1 MSVRRFLSGSF
12 SAARLLANT
21 VGKSLSAAVSTSS
34 LKATQSV
41 SYLQATATAIALQAK
56 IEAAFFV
63 QLFLLSDNGSAS
75 DEQTLEVTKPQT
87 DAAGTT
93 DSHVFTYTKVAGAT
107 EGQTYCDI
115 TYFEEDYIQG
125 PQVDHITLTD
135 VFSLLI
141 TYGRNLTEDP
151 AITDAYA
158 YTVTK
163 PFTEAMGGTDLS
175 VLLLTKPF
183 ADSFGVT
190 DSDTLSFAK
199 GVTETPA
206 LIDTR
211 TFDFTKVISE
221 QLFSTDDLDGE
232 ASAEDDQEIQFVK
245 TRSDSSALTDNFS
258 KTVTFSRTFT
268 EAPAANEEHS
278 FDVTKPLTE
287 APTASDSFGKV
298 VAFSRSFTEAGSA
311 SDSDTLNTGKN
322 LSDNGGIIDA
332 QVVQFTKASSDSSVA
347 ADSGSLRSQG
357 YCDFT
362 YFAEDYVG
370 ASRTFT

>member
-175 VLLLTKPF
+175 ILLLTKPF

-258 KTVTFSRTFT
+258 KTVTFSRTFS

-322 LSDNGGIIDA
+322 LSDNGGIIDV

>member
-21 VGKSLSAAVSTSS
+21 VGKSLNAAVSASS
-34 LKATQSV
+34 LKATKSV

-63 QLFLLSDNGSAS
+63 QLFLLSDSGSAS
-75 DEQTLEVTKPQT
+75 DEQTLEITKPQT
-87 DAAGTT
+87 DSAGTT
-93 DSHVFTYTKVAGAT
+93 DSHVFTYTKIAGAT

-115 TYFEEDYIQG
+115 TYFKEDYIQG

-141 TYGRNLTEDP
+141 TYGRNLTEEP
-151 AITDAYA
+151 ALTDAYV
-158 YTVTK
+158 YTITK

-183 ADSFGVT
+183 SDSFGAT

-206 LIDTR
+206 LTDARI
-211 TFDFTKVISE
+211 FDFTKVISE

-268 EAPAANEEHS
+268 ETPAVNDDQS
-278 FDVTKPLTE
+278 FDVTKPITE
-287 APTASDSFGKV
+287 SPSTSDSFSKV
-298 VAFSRSFTEAGSA
+298 VAFSRSFSDGSSA
-311 SDSDTLNTGKN
+311 SDIDTLNTGKN
-322 LSDNGGIIDA
+322 LSDNGGIIDS
-332 QVVQFTKASSDSSVA
+332 QVVQFTKASSDSGVA

>member
-21 VGKSLSAAVSTSS
+21 VGKSLSAAVSSSS

-75 DEQTLEVTKPQT
+75 DEQTLEVTKSQT

-151 AITDAYA
+151 ALTDAYA

-183 ADSFGVT
+183 ADSFGVS

-206 LIDTR
+206 LIDAR

-232 ASAEDDQEIQFVK
+232 ATAEDDQEIQFVK
-245 TRSDSSALTDNFS
+245 TRSDSSALTDDFS

-268 EAPAANEEHS
+268 EAPAANEDHS

-287 APTASDSFGKV
+287 APTTSDSFGKV

-311 SDSDTLNTGKN
+311 LDSDTLNTGKN

>member
-21 VGKSLSAAVSTSS
+21 VGKSLSASVSASS
-34 LKATQSV
+34 LKAAESV
-41 SYLQATATAIALQAK
+41 SYLQATASAIALRAK

-63 QLFLLSDNGSAS
+63 RLFSLSDSGSVS
-75 DEQTLEVTKPQT
+75 DDQTLDITKPQS
-87 DAAGTT
+87 DAAGAT

-115 TYFEEDYIQG
+115 TYFEEDYVQG
-125 PQVDHITLTD
+125 PQLDHIEITD

-151 AITDAYA
+151 ALSDAYA
-158 YTVTK
+158 YTLTK
-163 PFTEAMGGTDLS
+163 PFSEALGGTDLS
-175 VLLLTKPF
+175 TLLVTKPF
-183 ADSFGVT
+183 SDAFSVT
-190 DSDTLSFAK
+190 DADTLAITKALS
-199 GVTETPA
+199 ESPA
-206 LIDTR
+206 LTDSQ
-211 TFDFTKVISE
+211 TFDISMS
-221 QLFSTDDLDGE
+221 FSDQAFVTDDLDGE
-232 ASAEDDQEIQFVK
+232 ATAEDDQEIQFVK
-245 TRSDSSALTDNFS
+245 VRSDGGVLTDSFA
-258 KTVTFSRTFT
+258 KTVTFVRAFT
-268 EAPAANEEHS
+268 ETPAANDDPS

-287 APTASDSFGKV
+287 GPSASDSFSKV
-298 VAFSRSFTEAGSA
+298 VTFSRSFTESPSVA
-311 SDSDTLNTGKN
+311 DSDTLNTGKN
-322 LSDNGGIIDA
+322 LSDNGGIIDS
-332 QVVQFTKASSDSSVA
+332 QVVQFTKASSDSGVA

>member
-21 VGKSLSAAVSTSS
+21 VGKSLSAAVSASS
-34 LKATQSV
+34 LKAEESV
-41 SYLQATATAIALQAK
+41 SYLQATASAIALRAK

-63 QLFLLSDNGSAS
+63 RFFLLSDSAGVA
-75 DEQTLEVTKPQT
+75 DDPTLDITKPQT
-87 DAAGTT
+87 DAAGAT

-115 TYFEEDYIQG
+115 TYFEEDYVQG
-125 PQVDHITLTD
+125 PQLDHIEITD

-151 AITDAYA
+151 ALSDAYA
-158 YTVTK
+158 YAFTK
-163 PFTEAMGGTDLS
+163 PFTEALGSTDLS
-175 VLLLTKPF
+175 TLLLNKPF
-183 ADSFGVT
+183 SDAFGAT
-190 DSDTLSFAK
+190 DTDTLSITKNF
-199 GVTETPA
+199 TESPA
-206 LIDTR
+206 LTDIQ
-211 TFDFTKVISE
+211 TFDISMTFSE
-221 QLFSTDDLDGE
+221 QTFVTDDLDGE
-232 ASAEDDQEIQFVK
+232 ASAEDDQEMQFVK
-245 TRSDSSALTDNFS
+245 VRSDGGALTDSFA
-258 KTVTFSRTFT
+258 KTVTFVRSFT
-268 EAPAANEEHS
+268 ETPAANDEPS
-278 FDVTKPLTE
+278 FDLTKPLTE
-287 APTASDSFGKV
+287 SPSASDSFSKV
-298 VAFSRSFTEAGSA
+298 VAFDRSFAESPSVT
-311 SDSDTLNTGKN
+311 DSDTLNTGKN

-332 QVVQFTKASSDSSVA
+332 QVVQFTKVSSDSGVA

>member
-1 MSVRRFLSGSF
+1 VSVRRFLSGSF

-41 SYLQATATAIALQAK
+41 SYLHATATAIALQAK

-87 DAAGTT
+87 DAASTT

-151 AITDAYA
+151 ALTDAYV
-158 YTVTK
+158 YTITK

-175 VLLLTKPF
+175 VLLLTKPL
-183 ADSFGVT
+183 ADSFSVT
-190 DSDTLSFAK
+190 DSDTLSFTK

-206 LIDTR
+206 FIDTH

-245 TRSDSSALTDNFS
+245 TRSDSSALTDDFS

-287 APTASDSFGKV
+287 APTTSDSFGKV

-357 YCDFT
+357 YCNFT

-370 ASRTFT
+370 ASRAFT

>member
-175 VLLLTKPF
+175 ILLLTKPF

-258 KTVTFSRTFT
+258 KTVTFSRTFS

>member
-141 TYGRNLTEDP
+141 TYGRNLAEDP

-278 FDVTKPLTE
+278 FDVNKPLTE